1 MDGTSIVPF
10 LAKEP
15 FVVNADMLLAATL
28 AADKLGRQTVARV
41 GDAAYRAL
49 HDH

>member
-10 LAKEP
+10 LANEP